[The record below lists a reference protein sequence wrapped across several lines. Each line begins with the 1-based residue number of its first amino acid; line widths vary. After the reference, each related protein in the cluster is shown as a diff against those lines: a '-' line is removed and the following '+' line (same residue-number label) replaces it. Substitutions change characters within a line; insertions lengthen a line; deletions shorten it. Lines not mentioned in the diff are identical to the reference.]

1 MDLFVYGTLMS
12 QELMAAVAGPGP
24 LHATAADLDGYL
36 RQPVRNDVVPCIV
49 EKRGATCH
57 GILWRDLTA
66 EQTRRLDAYEGAF
79 GYHLADVTLHV
90 DGQGAQ
96 AKCYMPPEWVRA
108 GDGEWSLADWQ
119 VEHLAPAILA
129 AQELFAHRP
138 LPDDGALRRMWPM
151 IEARAWSRHRATAGP
166 ATIRHQAG
174 PDDLR
179 IAARRPPQGSFFRL
193 QGVDLTH
200 RRFDGKQSHLLVREA
215 FLGVDA
221 AIVLPYDPARDR
233 VVLVEQFRM
242 GPMMRHDPNPWML
255 EPVAGIV
262 DARETPQDTAH
273 RETQEEAGLTLRHLE
288 PVSAHYPSPG
298 SSTDFFYCFI
308 GLCDIPQVATYR
320 GGLLDEGEDLRLH
333 PMALDDALTL
343 ADTGEVATGPLV
355 LLLNWLA
362 RHRDRLRALS

>member
-24 LHATAADLDGYL
+24 LRATAADLDGYT
-36 RQPVRNDVVPCIV
+36 RYPVRNAVVPFIV
-49 EKRGATCH
+49 QKQGATCQ
-57 GILWRDLTA
+57 GILWRDLTPD
-66 EQTRRLDAYEGAF
+66 QIRRLDAYEGAF
-79 GYHLADVTLHV
+79 GYQLADVTV
-90 DGQGAQ
+90 QAAGQTVQ
-96 AKCYMPPEWVRA
+96 AKSYMPPVGIA
-108 GDGEWSLADWQ
+108 PGDGAWSFADWQ
-119 VEHLAPAILA
+119 KDHLAPAVHA

-151 IEARAWSRHRATAGP
+151 IETRAWAKHRATAGP

-174 PDDLR
+174 PDDLH
-179 IAARRPPQGSFFRL
+179 IVASRPPQGSFFRL

-221 AIVLPYDPARDR
+221 AIVLPYDPVRDR

-255 EPVAGIV
+255 EPVAGIL
-262 DARETPQDTAH
+262 DARETPQETAL
-273 RETQEEAGLTLRHLE
+273 RETQEEAGLILRHLE

-308 GLCDIPQVATYR
+308 GLCDIPQTAPYR
-320 GGLLDEGEDLRLH
+320 GGLVDEGEDLRLH
-333 PMALDDALTL
+333 PIALDDALTL